1 MGATRSPSQQRREMH
16 YNDISG
22 LLCLSGACSGRSCC
36 NSVFCGCHPPSH
48 TLLSPK
54 DLRPSL
60 DPGHPLQL
68 SPNLNT
74 RSCHL
79 LLNLPPSH
87 PAQEMLNY
95 HPTFSGKLGGGVRK
109 CPPRLGSAHQ
119 GPCSH
124 SHGPGFCLW
133 L

>member
-1 MGATRSPSQQRREMH
+1 MGATRSPSRQRREMH
-16 YNDISG
+16 LQRHLWAAVSQRR
-22 LLCLSGACSGRSCC
+22 LLGVMCC

-95 HPTFSGKLGGGVRK
+95 HPTFSGKLRGGVRK

-124 SHGPGFCLW
+124 SHDPGFCLW